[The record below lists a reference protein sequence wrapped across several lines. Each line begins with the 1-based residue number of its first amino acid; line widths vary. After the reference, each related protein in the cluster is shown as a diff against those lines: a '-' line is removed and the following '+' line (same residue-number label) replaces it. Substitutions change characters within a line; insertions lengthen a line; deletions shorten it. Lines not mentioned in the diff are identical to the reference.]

1 MKTQFIRRASFPIV
15 CVGGAASSPEGY
27 IELVRHLPADL
38 GVAIVIINHLRMI
51 ATLLHESLPR
61 YTQMPI
67 EEITEKLVLQPNR
80 VFILQAERDLH
91 ILDGEFRLKTISK
104 PKGWPDVISVFL
116 RSLAQ
121 NWDGQ
126 LIAVILSGY
135 DGDGA
140 GALRAVK
147 DVGGIT
153 MAQSVETSGQPDMPL
168 SAISSGC
175 VDFILPI
182 VNIAEEIGRVA
193 RAAKANGLTAT
204 S

>member
-1 MKTQFIRRASFPIV
+1 MAGASFPVV

-27 IELVRHLPADL
+27 IELVRHLPAEL
-38 GVAIVIINHLRMI
+38 GVGIVIINHLRMI
-51 ATLLHESLPR
+51 ATLLHETLPR

-67 EEITEKLVLQPNR
+67 EEITEKLVLQPDR

-91 ILDGEFRLKTISK
+91 ILNGEFRLKTISK
-104 PKGWPDVISVFL
+104 PNGWPDVITVFL

-121 NWDGQ
+121 NWHGQ

-140 GALRAVK
+140 GALREIK

-153 MAQSVETSGQPDMPL
+153 MAQSVETSSQPDMPL

-182 VNIAEEIGRVA
+182 QNIAEEIGRIA
-193 RAAKANGLTAT
+193 RSVKANGLTAT
-204 S
+204 P

>member
-1 MKTQFIRRASFPIV
+1 MKTQDMARAVFPVV

-51 ATLLHESLPR
+51 ASLLHETLPR

-67 EEITEKLVLQPNR
+67 EEITEKLVIQPDR

-91 ILDGEFRLKTISK
+91 ILNGEFSLKTISK
-104 PKGWPDVISVFL
+104 PNGWPDVITIFL
-116 RSLAQ
+116 RSLAK
-121 NWDGQ
+121 NWGGQ

-140 GALRAVK
+140 GALRDIK
-147 DVGGIT
+147 GVGGIT
-153 MAQSVETSGQPDMPL
+153 MAQSIETSLQPDMPL

-182 VNIAEEIGRVA
+182 QNIAEEIGRIA
-193 RAAKANGLTAT
+193 RAAKANPLAAT

>member
-67 EEITEKLVLQPNR
+67 EEITEKLVLQPDR

-91 ILDGEFRLKTISK
+91 ILNGEFRLKTISK
-104 PKGWPDVISVFL
+104 PNGWPDVITVFL
-116 RSLAQ
+116 RSLTQ
-121 NWDGQ
+121 NWGGQ

-140 GALRAVK
+140 GALREVK

-153 MAQSVETSGQPDMPL
+153 MVQSVETSVQPDMPL
-168 SAISSGC
+168 SAMSSGC

-182 VNIAEEIGRVA
+182 QNIAEEIGRIA
-193 RAAKANGLTAT
+193 RSVKANGLTAT
-204 S
+204 P

>member
-67 EEITEKLVLQPNR
+67 EEITEKLVLQPDR

-91 ILDGEFRLKTISK
+91 ILNGEFRLKTISK
-104 PKGWPDVISVFL
+104 PNGWPDVITVFL
-116 RSLAQ
+116 RSLTQ

-140 GALRAVK
+140 GALREIK

-153 MAQSVETSGQPDMPL
+153 MVQSVETSVQP
-168 SAISSGC
+168 
-175 VDFILPI
+175 
-182 VNIAEEIGRVA
+182 
-193 RAAKANGLTAT
+193 
-204 S
+204 

>member
-1 MKTQFIRRASFPIV
+1 MKTQSMRRACFPVV

-61 YTQMPI
+61 YTKMPI
-67 EEITEKLVLQPNR
+67 EEIGDKLVLQPNR

-91 ILDGEFRLKTISK
+91 VLNGEFRLKTISK
-104 PKGWPDVISVFL
+104 PKGWPDVITVFL

-153 MAQSVETSGQPDMPL
+153 MAQSIETSGQPDMPL

-182 VNIAEEIGRVA
+182 RNIAEEIGRIA
-193 RAAKANGLTAT
+193 RVAKADGLTAT

>member
-1 MKTQFIRRASFPIV
+1 MKTQSTQRACFPVV

-51 ATLLHESLPR
+51 ATLLHETLPR
-61 YTQMPI
+61 YTKMPI
-67 EEITEKLVLQPNR
+67 EAITEKLVLQPNR

-91 ILDGEFRLKTISK
+91 VLDGEFRLKTISK
-104 PKGWPDVISVFL
+104 PRGWPDVITVFL

-153 MAQSVETSGQPDMPL
+153 MAQSIETSGQPDMPL

-182 VNIAEEIGRVA
+182 RNIAEEIGRIA
-193 RAAKANGLTAT
+193 RVAKADGLTAT

>member
-1 MKTQFIRRASFPIV
+1 MKTQSMARASFPIV

-51 ATLLHESLPR
+51 ATLLRETLPR
-61 YTQMPI
+61 YTKMPI
-67 EEITEKLVLQPNR
+67 HEITEKLVLQPNR

-116 RSLAQ
+116 RSLAK

-140 GALRAVK
+140 GALRGVK

-182 VNIAEEIGRVA
+182 RNIAEEIGRIA
-193 RAAKANGLTAT
+193 RAAKADGLTAT

>member
-1 MKTQFIRRASFPIV
+1 MKTQNMQRACFPVV

-51 ATLLHESLPR
+51 ATLLHETLPR
-61 YTQMPI
+61 YTKMPI
-67 EEITEKLVLQPNR
+67 EAITEKLILQPNR

-91 ILDGEFRLKTISK
+91 VLDGEFRLKTISK
-104 PKGWPDVISVFL
+104 PKGWPDVITVFL
-116 RSLAQ
+116 RSLAK

-140 GALRAVK
+140 AGLRAVK
-147 DVGGIT
+147 DVGGVT
-153 MAQSVETSGQPDMPL
+153 MAQSVESSGQPDMPL

-182 VNIAEEIGRVA
+182 QNIAEEIGRIA
-193 RAAKANGLTAT
+193 RAAKAEGLTAA

>member
-67 EEITEKLVLQPNR
+67 EEITEKLVLQPDR

-91 ILDGEFRLKTISK
+91 ILNGEFRLKTISK
-104 PKGWPDVISVFL
+104 PNGWPDVITVFL
-116 RSLAQ
+116 RSLTQ
-121 NWDGQ
+121 NWGGQ

-140 GALRAVK
+140 GALREVK

-153 MAQSVETSGQPDMPL
+153 MVQSVETSVQPDMPL

-182 VNIAEEIGRVA
+182 QNIAEEIGRIA
-193 RAAKANGLTAT
+193 RSVKANGLTAT
-204 S
+204 P

>member
-1 MKTQFIRRASFPIV
+1 MTRARFPVV
-15 CVGGAASSPEGY
+15 CVGGAASSPEGF
-27 IELVRHLPADL
+27 IELARHLPADL

-51 ATLLHESLPR
+51 ATVLRETLPQ
-61 YTQMPI
+61 YTEMPI

-80 VFILQAERDLH
+80 IFILHAERDLH
-91 ILDGEFRLKTISK
+91 VLDGEFRLKTVSK
-104 PKGWPDVISVFL
+104 PNGWPNVITIFL
-116 RSLAQ
+116 RSLVEH
-121 NWDGQ
+121 WDGQ

-147 DVGGIT
+147 DVGGINI
-153 MAQSVETSGQPDMPL
+153 AQSVESSGQPDMPL

-175 VDFILPI
+175 VDFILP
-182 VNIAEEIGRVA
+182 VKNIAEEITRIA
-193 RAAKANGLTAT
+193 RAATTNGLTAT

>member
-1 MKTQFIRRASFPIV
+1 MKTQNMARAGFPVV

-38 GVAIVIINHLRMI
+38 GAAIVIINHLRMI
-51 ATLLHESLPR
+51 AILLHETLPQ
-61 YTQMPI
+61 YTKMHI
-67 EEITEKLVLQPNR
+67 EQITEKLVVQPDR
-80 VFILQAERDLH
+80 IFILQAERDLH
-91 ILDGEFRLKTISK
+91 ILNGEFRLKTISK
-104 PKGWPDVISVFL
+104 PNGWPDVITVFL

-140 GALRAVK
+140 GALRDIK

-153 MAQSVETSGQPDMPL
+153 MAQSVETSVQPDMPL

-182 VNIAEEIGRVA
+182 QNIAEEIGRIA
-193 RAAKANGLTAT
+193 RSVKANGLAAT
-204 S
+204 P